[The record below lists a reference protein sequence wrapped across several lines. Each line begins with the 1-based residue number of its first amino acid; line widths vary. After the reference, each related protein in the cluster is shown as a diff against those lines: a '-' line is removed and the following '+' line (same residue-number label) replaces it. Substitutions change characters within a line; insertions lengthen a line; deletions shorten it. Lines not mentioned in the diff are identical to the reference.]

1 MKPLTTNHSEHETS
15 QTKEIYFAGGC
26 FWGTEKYFKSIPG
39 VVDVAVGYA
48 QGHEL
53 EAPSYEQV
61 CSGTTGCREAVRVR
75 YNPDII
81 SLDALTLA
89 FFHIIDPTLK
99 NQQGND
105 IGEQYQTG
113 IYYTD
118 AADAPVIDKIMAIE
132 KALHDPFAVEAELL
146 THFYLA
152 EEYHQ
157 NYLEKNPHGY
167 CHITSRE
174 FNELQDILNTARGR
188 GASFDDALKDAFGPL
203 EYRVTQMNETEAP
216 YSNKYADESHRGLYV
231 DITTGEPLF
240 TSDAKYHSSC
250 GWPAFTQAISD
261 DAITQHSDMSHGMT
275 RTEVRSAKGDAHLGH
290 VFAGDLESPNGTRY
304 CINSASLKFVPFENL
319 EKEGY
324 GEYRKLFE

>member
-1 MKPLTTNHSEHETS
+1 MKPLTTNHSGHKTS

-118 AADAPVIDKIMAIE
+118 AADAPAINKIMAIE

-157 NYLEKNPHGY
+157 NYLEKNPLGY
-167 CHITSRE
+167 CHISSNE
-174 FNELQDILNTARGR
+174 FNELQEVLLEARGR
-188 GASFDDALKDAFGPL
+188 GASYDHALKDAFGPL
-203 EYRVTQMNETEAP
+203 EYRVTQMDETEAP
-216 YSNKYADESHRGLYV
+216 YSNKYADETHRGLYV

-240 TSDAKYHSSC
+240 MSDDKYASSC
-250 GWPAFTQAISD
+250 GWPAFTKAIKD
-261 DAITQHSDMSHGMT
+261 EVVIEHLDTSHGMR
-275 RTEVRSAKGDAHLGH
+275 RTEVRSNKGDAHLGH
-290 VFAGDLESPNGTRY
+290 VFSGDPESPTGTRY
-304 CINSASLKFVPFENL
+304 CINSASLRFIPL
-319 EKEGY
+319 EHLDEHGY
-324 GEYRKLFE
+324 GDCSSLFK

>member
-1 MKPLTTNHSEHETS
+1 MNS
-15 QTKEIYFAGGC
+15 QPSVRMNTESPAIKEIYFAGGC
-26 FWGTEKYFKSIPG
+26 FWGTEKFFRAIPG
-39 VVDVAVGYA
+39 VVDVSVGYA
-48 QGHEL
+48 QGHVL

-61 CSGTTGCREAVRVR
+61 CSGQTGCREAVRVR
-75 YNPDII
+75 YDAHAI
-81 SLDALTLA
+81 SLDALVLA

-113 IYYTD
+113 IYYSDESD
-118 AADAPVIDKIMAIE
+118 AVVINKIMSIE
-132 KALHDPFAVEAELL
+132 KTLHQPLSVEAEKL

-157 NYLEKNPHGY
+157 NYLEKNPLGY
-167 CHITSRE
+167 CHISSRE
-174 FNELQDILNTARGR
+174 FQELQDVLNGARGR
-188 GASFDDALKDAFGPL
+188 GASFDHALKDTFGPL
-203 EYRVTQMNETEAP
+203 EYRVTQMDETEAP

-240 TSDAKYHSSC
+240 TSDNKYHSSC
-250 GWPAFTQAISD
+250 GWPAFTKAID
-261 DAITQHSDMSHGMT
+261 DSSITQHVDTSHGMT

-290 VFAGDLESPNGTRY
+290 VFSGDLESPNGTRY